1 MIAIHAARV
10 VEASARSSGPSHTRS
25 ELEMLFLVWVCGYEL
40 DVFWPEHR
48 LAVELDSWEHH
59 AHRAAFESDRER
71 IRVLEAAGIRCIP
84 VTYRHIH
91 DAPIA
96 LERDL
101 RKFLKCPP

>member
-1 MIAIHAARV
+1 M
-10 VEASARSSGPSHTRS
+10 
-25 ELEMLFLVWVCGYEL
+25 
-40 DVFWPEHR
+40 FWPEHR

-59 AHRAAFESDRER
+59 AHRSAFESDRER

-84 VTYRHIH
+84 VTHRHIR
-91 DAPIA
+91 DTPMA